1 MAVQSEQRPAEQYDD
16 EIDLRELFSVLWAG
30 KKLIVGITAIFA
42 LVAVFYALS
51 IPNQYRATAI
61 VSPAQDSGGGLS
73 GALGQLGGL
82 ASLAGV
88 SIGGG
93 ESSEAQV
100 AQEIMRSR
108 GFIEE
113 FISENN
119 LAVEV
124 FAAEGW
130 DMASN
135 QLDINSDLYD
145 IGSSQW
151 VRDIPAGK
159 ALIPSGWELF
169 EKFSDMFSVSEDK
182 KTGMVSISVEYFSP
196 QLAKE
201 WVDRLVIGIN
211 QHMQSRKLEKVN
223 INIQYLEAQIQKTS
237 IAEMREVFYTIIEE
251 QIKSKM
257 LAEAS
262 PEYAFVTVSPAMV
275 PEEKSQ
281 PKRALICILGT
292 LLGGMLS
299 VLWVLVRH
307 YTRSTAVAM
316 GQ

>member
-1 MAVQSEQRPAEQYDD
+1 MQSEQRPAEQYDD

-61 VSPAQDSGGGLS
+61 VSPAQDGGGGLS

-88 SIGGG
+88 SIGAG

-124 FAAEGW
+124 FAAKGW

-135 QLDINSDLYD
+135 QLDIDSDLYD
-145 IGSSQW
+145 VGSSQW
-151 VRDIPAGK
+151 VRDIPKGK
-159 ALIPSGWELF
+159 VLVPSGWELF
-169 EKFSDMFSVSEDK
+169 KKFSEMFSVSDDK

-223 INIQYLEAQIQKTS
+223 INIQYLEAQIEKTS

-257 LAEAS
+257 LAGL
-262 PEYAFVTVSPAMV
+262 VSGLEKAVRLRWPKRLCV
-275 PEEKSQ
+275 PEALLKS
-281 PKRALICILGT
+281 L
-292 LLGGMLS
+292 
-299 VLWVLVRH
+299 LVRII
-307 YTRSTAVAM
+307 
-316 GQ
+316 